1 MRTDKQNQRIT
12 LIQQTFH
19 KSMFHKKRSNSIG
32 ALPKD
37 FDVSGIS
44 ALTQE
49 KTQTRTKEKENNWQ
63 RDQVPAAKRKRAETS
78 PLQYENAKKRPNNI
92 SYAVPTQN
100 QFDILDDTED
110 TTNVEPPKPPKPEP
124 IFVTGVIEV
133 NSLKNVLK
141 KITTNNNEYTM
152 TTLRSGHIVKIMP
165 TTIEVYKTMR
175 QTFISENISHYT
187 YKLKSERAYR
197 VVLQVELQIS
207 LKNAE
212 EIELAIENLN
222 RIIHIAAH
230 ESTPISKIFVPREH
244 VYPTFIKDKIHE
256 RR

>member
-1 MRTDKQNQRIT
+1 DVSQKYVSQE
-12 LIQQTFH
+12 TF
-19 KSMFHKKRSNSIG
+19 NSIG

-49 KTQTRTKEKENNWQ
+49 KPQKGMKEKENNWQ
-63 RDQVPAAKRKRAETS
+63 RDQVPTAKRKRAETS
-78 PLQYENAKKRPNNI
+78 PLQNENAKKRPNNI

-152 TTLRSGHIVKIMP
+152 TKLRSGHIVKIMP
-165 TTIEVYKTMR
+165 TTIEVYKPMR

-197 VVLQVELQIS
+197 VVLRGIKSTNVVVYGKYSTIQGTQGTKLPLTKHQ
-207 LKNAE
+207 
-212 EIELAIENLN
+212 LN
-222 RIIHIAAH
+222 
-230 ESTPISKIFVPREH
+230 
-244 VYPTFIKDKIHE
+244 
-256 RR
+256 